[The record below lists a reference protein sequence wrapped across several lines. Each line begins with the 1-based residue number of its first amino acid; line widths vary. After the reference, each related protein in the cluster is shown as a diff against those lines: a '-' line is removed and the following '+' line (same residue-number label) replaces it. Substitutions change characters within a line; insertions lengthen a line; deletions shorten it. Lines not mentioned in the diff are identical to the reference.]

1 MTNGAN
7 GSQGAGMGGM
17 AMAGG
22 AAGAV
27 ILAVAGYF
35 LYQVMQ
41 ADEGVD
47 PPVAAMPAAPVSAP
61 DAPPSVS
68 AAGTP
73 ETALAPA
80 PADTAPIVPSF
91 DIARVDADGNAL
103 VAGRADPMA
112 EVSVMV
118 DGVEVATAVADN
130 AGEFVA
136 MFSMQG
142 NGAPQ
147 VMSLN
152 VGGEEVVASTESV
165 IVTAPVAPVPE
176 TPAEIA
182 PVEVVEAPPEPA
194 ADPTTDDATTDE
206 TTLAEATPDPDPA
219 APQILL
225 ADEDGIT
232 VLQDAGSVAPEALEA
247 ISIDTIAYDEEGAV
261 ELTGRGR
268 EDRQVLVYLNN
279 ALIRTVRVAEDGQ
292 WRAPLPDVV
301 IGVHTLRVDE
311 VAEDGAVTSRSETPF
326 KREEP
331 EALVAAAVS
340 AGSEAAG
347 RPPVQR
353 ITVQPGATLWAI
365 ARQKY
370 GDGVRY
376 VQVFDANRDR
386 IRDPDLIYPGQV
398 FELPEQ

>member
-41 ADEGVD
+41 ADEGAD
-47 PPVAAMPAAPVSAP
+47 PPVAAMPAIPVVDPPASAE
-61 DAPPSVS
+61 V
-68 AAGTP
+68 
-73 ETALAPA
+73 APA
-80 PADTAPIVPSF
+80 TEPATAPEAEVEPVASAPIVPSF

-103 VAGRADPMA
+103 VAGRADPGA

-118 DGVEVATAVADN
+118 DGVEVATAVADS

-136 MFSMQG
+136 MFAMQG
-142 NGAPQ
+142 DGAPQ

-152 VGGEEVVASTESV
+152 VGGEEVVVSAESV
-165 IVTAPVAPVPE
+165 IVTAPVAPV
-176 TPAEIA
+176 T
-182 PVEVVEAPPEPA
+182 EAPD
-194 ADPTTDDATTDE
+194 ADPANDE
-206 TTLAEATPDPDPA
+206 TTLAEATGDPEPA

-232 VLQDAGSVAPEALEA
+232 VLQDAGGIASEVLEV

-279 ALIRTVRVAEDGQ
+279 ALIRTVRVAKDGQ

-301 IGVHTLRVDE
+301 TGVHRLRVDE
-311 VAEDGAVTSRSETPF
+311 VTEDGTVTSRSETPF

-340 AGSEAAG
+340 AGTEAAG